1 LTGTPTSRG
10 TYKKNLTH
18 TVFRTLVIGEK
29 MNREEINA
37 NLQLVTALRTE
48 ALAII
53 MKFLWEKGYD
63 KEMVKKAA
71 DAWWDMKEKNSA
83 NY

>member
-1 LTGTPTSRG
+1 MTQD
-10 TYKKNLTH
+10 
-18 TVFRTLVIGEK
+18 
-29 MNREEINA
+29 EINA
-37 NLQLVTALRTE
+37 IQQQVNALRTE

-71 DAWWDMKEKNSA
+71 DAWWDMKEKA
-83 NY
+83 

>member
-1 LTGTPTSRG
+1 MTQD
-10 TYKKNLTH
+10 
-18 TVFRTLVIGEK
+18 
-29 MNREEINA
+29 EINA
-37 NLQLVTALRTE
+37 IQQQVNALRTQ

-71 DAWWDMKEKNSA
+71 DAWWDMKGQS
-83 NY
+83 

>member
-1 LTGTPTSRG
+1 MSNTEL
-10 TYKKNLTH
+10 
-18 TVFRTLVIGEK
+18 I
-29 MNREEINA
+29 I
-37 NLQLVTALRTE
+37 ALRTE

-71 DAWWDMKEKNSA
+71 DAWWDMKEKNT
-83 NY
+83 

>member
-1 LTGTPTSRG
+1 
-10 TYKKNLTH
+10 
-18 TVFRTLVIGEK
+18 
-29 MNREEINA
+29 MNREDIKA
-37 NLQLVTALRTE
+37 NQQLVIALRTE

-71 DAWWDMKEKNSA
+71 DAWWDMKEKS
-83 NY
+83 

>member
-1 LTGTPTSRG
+1 
-10 TYKKNLTH
+10 
-18 TVFRTLVIGEK
+18 
-29 MNREEINA
+29 MNREDIKSNQ
-37 NLQLVTALRTE
+37 QLVIALRTE

-71 DAWWDMKEKNSA
+71 DAWWDMKEKL
-83 NY
+83 

>member
-1 LTGTPTSRG
+1 MTQD
-10 TYKKNLTH
+10 
-18 TVFRTLVIGEK
+18 
-29 MNREEINA
+29 EINA
-37 NLQLVTALRTE
+37 IQQQVNALRAE

-71 DAWWDMKEKNSA
+71 DAWWQLKEKV
-83 NY
+83 

>member
-1 LTGTPTSRG
+1 MTQDEVKR
-10 TYKKNLTH
+10 
-18 TVFRTLVIGEK
+18 I
-29 MNREEINA
+29 
-37 NLQLVTALRTE
+37 QQQVTALRTE

-71 DAWWDMKEKNSA
+71 DAWWDMKGQA
-83 NY
+83 

>member
-1 LTGTPTSRG
+1 MVVNMTQD
-10 TYKKNLTH
+10 
-18 TVFRTLVIGEK
+18 
-29 MNREEINA
+29 EINA
-37 NLQLVTALRTE
+37 IQQQVNSLRTQ

-71 DAWWDMKEKNSA
+71 DAMMKAREA
-83 NY
+83 

>member
-1 LTGTPTSRG
+1 MSNAEL
-10 TYKKNLTH
+10 
-18 TVFRTLVIGEK
+18 
-29 MNREEINA
+29 IN
-37 NLQLVTALRTE
+37 ALRTE

-71 DAWWDMKEKNSA
+71 DAWWDMKGKA
-83 NY
+83 

>member
-1 LTGTPTSRG
+1 
-10 TYKKNLTH
+10 
-18 TVFRTLVIGEK
+18 VFRTFDIGEK

-37 NLQLVTALRTE
+37 IQQQVNALRTQ

-71 DAWWDMKEKNSA
+71 DAWWDMKEKKSA
-83 NY
+83 DH